1 MKSKSVTKLALRTAS
16 RKAALLAGMAATTI
30 GTTVSAFAS
39 DNLFQT
45 MNANNQT
52 VLDEITTFC
61 DKTILPWVVL
71 AFFLS
76 LGLSGSNEKA
86 VSTLKQAA
94 KVIVIA
100 FIGLNLVNL
109 VVNTIIWAANTFGG
123 ATS

>member
-1 MKSKSVTKLALRTAS
+1 MKIDTLTKRAFKTAS
-16 RKAALLAGMAATTI
+16 QKAALLAGMAATTL
-30 GTTVSAFAS
+30 GTTVSTFANS
-39 DNLFQT
+39 DTLFST

-76 LGLSGSNEKA
+76 LGLAGSNEKA
-86 VSTLKQAA
+86 VAGLRSAA

-109 VVNTIIWAANTFGG
+109 VVNTIIWMANTFGG
-123 ATS
+123 AA